1 MAFDTVEM
9 GTIYDALETKAAKT
23 LSTLFDANAIQN
35 RDRALI
41 IGNIVNSLIQTSVG
55 IVQRQPQIDQ
65 QLSEAKA
72 KQTFNV
78 ANVEKQGLLL
88 DQQLSE
94 AKAKQTF
101 NVANVEKQGLV
112 LDEQIDKLK
121 ADTEL
126 VKAQELAIE
135 EQVIDNRKIKALDI
149 IGETYSGAM
158 TGGLVVTADMWT
170 VFYSL
175 AASLFDELKSYKGAW
190 DATVAFT
197 PPAAPL
203 DGDFF
208 NVSVEGTINVDGTSS
223 WAVGD
228 LIYFDGTKWKKSPTK
243 LPTNTV
249 VVKA

>member
-78 ANVEKQGLLL
+78 ANVEKQGLL
-88 DQQLSE
+88 
-94 AKAKQTF
+94 
-101 NVANVEKQGLV
+101 